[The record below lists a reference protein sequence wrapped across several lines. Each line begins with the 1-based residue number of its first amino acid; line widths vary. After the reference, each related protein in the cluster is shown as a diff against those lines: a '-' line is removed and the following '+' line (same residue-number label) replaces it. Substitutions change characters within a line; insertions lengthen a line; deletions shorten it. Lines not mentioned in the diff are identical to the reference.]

1 MARPVMV
8 TGILAL
14 IAVLLAGCGGGS
26 DHAKVEASL
35 RHYLGNLTPEYAPF
49 PIGAGRPRIAD
60 NGCKDRHLKFEWP
73 EFSAPG
79 LSGKLRKGATF
90 ALWSC
95 AVRFGTLA
103 MPLLVA
109 VDDRTEVVFAAPGTF
124 KQFKSR
130 CKPPTEG
137 GGSGPWKCRAP

>member
-1 MARPVMV
+1 MV
-8 TGILAL
+8 TGALAL
-14 IAVLLAGCGGGS
+14 TAALLAGCGGGN

-49 PIGAGRPRIAD
+49 PVGAGHPQVTD
-60 NGCKDRHLKFEWP
+60 NGCKDRQIKVERP
-73 EFSAPG
+73 EFSASSPAWIV
-79 LSGKLRKGATF
+79 KFKKGETF

-95 AVRFGTLA
+95 VVRFGTFA

-109 VDDRTEVVFAAPGTF
+109 VDDSTEVVFAAPGTF

-130 CKPPTEG
+130 CKPSTEG
-137 GGSGPWKCRAP
+137 GASGPWKCRVP